1 MKLKLTLAVI
11 CLVASTASEARADV
25 IQVFS
30 FSELSSHHSVVAI
43 GFPGLSPGQLVPSPH
58 VVVIPGINTITYSVP
73 TGSLQFL
80 NLTQFQPFQT
90 GALSN
95 IGNGPITIDLTLP
108 VDTVG
113 FQLHSL
119 AGPTTFSIQAF
130 NGATLLGTF
139 TVSGETSLLG
149 LVTNGGDAITR
160 LVVDGGQ
167 AGAFAIGTTELHNAP
182 APIPEPATL
191 LLLGTGLAGVY
202 AAVRRKRIREH
213 IDHRILTTHN
223 PDR

>member
-1 MKLKLTLAVI
+1 MKLKLSLAVI
-11 CLVASTASEARADV
+11 CLMAFAAGEARADV

-30 FSELSSHHSVVAI
+30 FSELNSHHSVVAI

-80 NLTQFQPFQT
+80 SLTQFQPFQT

-95 IGNGPITIDLTLP
+95 LGNGPITIDFMVP

-113 FQLHSL
+113 FQLHSFL
-119 AGPTTFSIQAF
+119 GPTTFSIQAF
-130 NGATLLGTF
+130 NGATFLGTF

-160 LVVDGGQ
+160 LVVTGPAGGS
-167 AGAFAIGTTELHNAP
+167 FAIGATELHNAP
-182 APIPEPATL
+182 APVPEPATL
-191 LLLGTGLAGVY
+191 LLLGTGLTGVC
-202 AAVRRKRIREH
+202 AAVRRKRIVGGK
-213 IDHRILTTHN
+213 
-223 PDR
+223 